1 MKNPVNRQSSFKSK
15 PSLALKAAWRSLYWK
30 VRPRNKNGSNQRCH
44 FVCFA
49 SFGSPIRPWL
59 EAQQF
64 LLCLRMQALGVFDK
78 ITAYQ
83 HDHLPD
89 DYKRQREKRDR
100 KRDRKRS
107 IFKDSFLWKP
117 FVLNQALQDMHDGDL
132 LLYMDCNWHIAEG
145 KEGGGLG
152 SLYNCLFLVQ
162 QSDCGILIFPEDRSL
177 QLWTRKDALAY
188 SGLEEKY
195 FDVPQVVSSSIF
207 VRKCAQASSIIDEW
221 CETSR
226 KRPDLFEDE
235 PGFLP
240 PPPNYVKHK
249 HDQAILSCILT
260 KKGCHP
266 LAINGELPLIKTSVE
281 EQRASSIRVY
291 VGGLGLAIRVKRS
304 TLSDYKKF
312 SDKLFGLPN
321 KIFGFLTK
329 LFWSP

>member
-1 MKNPVNRQSSFKSK
+1 MKNLVNRQSSFKGK
-15 PSLALKAAWRSLYWK
+15 LSLTLKTAWRSLYWK

-49 SFGSPIRPWL
+49 SFGSPVRPWL

-83 HDHLPD
+83 HDNLPD
-89 DYKRQREKRDR
+89 DYKQQREKRAGKSKNFGDCSR
-100 KRDRKRS
+100 
-107 IFKDSFLWKP
+107 WKP
-117 FVLNQALQDMHDGDL
+117 FVLNQALQGMYDGDL

-152 SLYNCLFLVQ
+152 SLYNCLFVVQ
-162 QSDCGILIFPEDRSL
+162 QSDCGILTFPTGRSL
-177 QLWTRKDALAY
+177 QLWTKKDALAY
-188 SGLEEKY
+188 FGLEEKY
-195 FDVPQVVSSSIF
+195 FDVPQTAGGFIF
-207 VRKCAQASSIIDEW
+207 VRKCAQASSIIHEW

-235 PGFLP
+235 PGLLP
-240 PPPNYVKHK
+240 PPPDWIKHK
-249 HDQAILSCILT
+249 HDQAILSCILA
-260 KKGCHP
+260 KKRCHP
-266 LAINGELPLIKTSVE
+266 LAINGEPPLIKTSVR
-281 EQRASSIRVY
+281 EQHKTPVNVCVKA
-291 VGGLGLAIRVKRS
+291 LGFAIRVKDE
-304 TLSDYKKF
+304 TLYRYKWF
-312 SDKLFGLPN
+312 SGKLFGLPN